1 MHFIY
6 RETDNL
12 VSQIFFQFQTNQIYN
27 NKGKKETITSLII
40 GPNKHV
46 WLCTLSN
53 KLGRLSQGNNH
64 GAQYTEII
72 NLTFRSKVPNNCSVT
87 YESFVCYYNPLKSE
101 PFHVHCVANGDKLD
115 YPNDPGSPAA
125 SLIKNKILFNSTI
138 SDTKKGA

>member
-1 MHFIY
+1 MHFID

-12 VSQIFFQFQTNQIYN
+12 VSQFFFQFQMNQIYN

-46 WLCTLSN
+46 WL
-53 KLGRLSQGNNH
+53 
-64 GAQYTEII
+64 
-72 NLTFRSKVPNNCSVT
+72 SKVPNNCSVT